1 MQRRQFLLWTLGG
14 TTALALGVSL
24 YVDEEIANL
33 SEHEKPHDLLL
44 GALIPVLLEGAL
56 PEISK
61 HRVDAINRTLDA
73 VNQTLKWLPKAQR
86 QELEQ
91 LLDILENRF
100 GLLLLSGSMTPLML
114 RSPNELVEMLES
126 WRSSWMALLQQA
138 YLGLRELLMASY
150 YACPEH
156 WDRINYNKPKL
167 AL

>member
-24 YVDEEIANL
+24 YVDEGIGNL

-44 GALIPVLLEGAL
+44 GAL
-56 PEISK
+56 
-61 HRVDAINRTLDA
+61 
-73 VNQTLKWLPKAQR
+73 
-86 QELEQ
+86 
-91 LLDILENRF
+91 
-100 GLLLLSGSMTPLML
+100 
-114 RSPNELVEMLES
+114 
-126 WRSSWMALLQQA
+126 MALLQQA

-156 WDRINYNKPKL
+156 WDRLNYNKPKL